1 MDIMSIK
8 EASEKWNIS
17 ERRINAL
24 CNGSRLDGAKK
35 IAGVWLLP
43 ANAEKPCDK
52 RIKTGKYINWRNKNN
67 MKREDFESNIKNIE
81 GTFAVENMKVSKSGI
96 NNLKRIEKGE
106 ASYSE
111 IIEELK
117 KKYTQR
123 I

>member
-8 EASEKWNIS
+8 EVSEKWNIS

-24 CNGSRLDGAKK
+24 CNSGRLCGARK
-35 IAGVWLLP
+35 IAGVWLIP
-43 ANAEKPCDK
+43 SDTKKPCDR
-52 RIKTGKYINWRNKNN
+52 RIKSGKFINWRNKTN
-67 MKREDFESNIKNIE
+67 MKMNDFESNLRNIE
-81 GTFAVENMKVSKSGI
+81 GTFAVENMKVSKDGL

-106 ASYSE
+106 ASYTE

-123 I
+123 A